1 MSRTLS
7 LSQQNALRL
16 ALVFVLFEVLAALA
30 VVYLLMLPMAR
41 RAASDL
47 AGLMVLSAQTW
58 SELPP
63 DTRPAFERE
72 LAASH
77 RLALVTARP
86 AEATPETWKSPYLQH
101 LEAELA
107 ARIGQPVQ
115 LHSTL
120 KEGETWSWAGLT
132 AGGRTLWV
140 GFPHARVGPQP
151 VAAGLS
157 TLTAGLILAGFSAWW
172 LARRTVAPLK
182 RFDVAA
188 AALGRGET
196 PELLPETGPREL
208 AALARR
214 FNTLVRQVQDLL
226 EARTTLLVG
235 LSHDLR
241 TPLARMRL
249 ALEMLERRPD
259 PAWITR
265 LDADIGEM
273 NRLVGELLELARGLG
288 REATQPVVLAS
299 LLNELAGRARDMGAK
314 VSVRCPDT
322 QLDAPPAALRR
333 ALANLLANAQR
344 YGGGRPVEIRAEPG
358 VDACRIGVLDRGPG
372 IPDDQLAA
380 VFRPFHRVESSRSP
394 ATGGSGLGLA
404 IVRQLVQANGWHI
417 WLENRPEGGLAA
429 WISVPYPAGERQ
441 PTGKGQRPPGGAAP
455 LDPPPTR

>member
-1 MSRTLS
+1 MPRGLS
-7 LSQQNALRL
+7 LSQQNAIRL
-16 ALVFVLFEVLAALA
+16 ALVFVLFELLAALA
-30 VVYLLMLPMAR
+30 VVFLLMLPMAR
-41 RAASDL
+41 RAAGDL
-47 AGLMVLSAQTW
+47 AGLLVLSAQTW

-77 RLALVTARP
+77 RLALATKRP
-86 AEATPETWKSPYLQH
+86 TDAVPETWKSPYLQQ

-107 ARIGQPVQ
+107 ARIGQRVSLESTVQ
-115 LHSTL
+115 D
-120 KEGETWSWAGLT
+120 GEAWSWAGLT
-132 AGGRTLWV
+132 SGGRTLWV

-151 VAAGLS
+151 VAAALS
-157 TLTAGLILAGFSAWW
+157 TLGAGLLLAGFSAWW

-182 RFDVAA
+182 RFDAAA

-214 FNTLVRQVQDLL
+214 FNTLVRQVQALL

-249 ALEMLERRPD
+249 ALAMLERRPD
-259 PAWITR
+259 PTWIAR
-265 LDADIGEM
+265 LDTDIGEM

-288 REATQPVVLAS
+288 REVTQSVDLAG
-299 LLNELAGRARDMGAK
+299 LLEELAGRARETGTA
-314 VSVRCPDT
+314 VSVRCPDML
-322 QLDAPPAALRR
+322 LDAPPAALHR

-344 YGGGRPVEIRAEPG
+344 YGGGLAVELRAEAG
-358 VDACRIGVLDRGPG
+358 EGICRIGVLDRGPG
-372 IPDDQLAA
+372 IPEDQMEA

-394 ATGGSGLGLA
+394 TTGGAGLGLA
-404 IVRQLVQANGWHI
+404 IVRQLAQANGWRVS
-417 WLENRPEGGLAA
+417 LENRPEGGLAA
-429 WISVPYPAGERQ
+429 WIEIPYRPAGEQ
-441 PTGKGQRPPGGAAP
+441 AGHKGLAP
-455 LDPPPTR
+455 QTTREGRDRAS